1 MKRALLITVF
11 ACAGIGPALAA
22 DTLTLADAQR
32 ASALATAE
40 ATRLNAPGGTIAIV
54 DAGGHLVALE
64 RLDNT
69 FPASAAV
76 AIEKARTS
84 AVFRKPTRDFENA
97 VKNGRTSLVAVDVML
112 PLQGG
117 VPLVRDGQVV
127 GAIGVSGA
135 ASAQQ
140 DDDIA
145 AAAAA
150 AFEKGP
156 MTMAGDQP
164 VAFLDMKQVATAFA
178 KGVPLLENGEYK
190 IHASRRDAPGMAEV
204 HVRDTD
210 IVYVLE
216 GSATLVTGG
225 AVVSGRTTA
234 TDEIRGA
241 SIAGGDTRQL
251 AKGDVVVV
259 PNGTPHWFR
268 DVKGPLLYYVV
279 KVTSPEVIAGG
290 TR

>member
-1 MKRALLITVF
+1 MTRAILSAVIV
-11 ACAGIGPALAA
+11 CAGIVPAHADESLALSDA
-22 DTLTLADAQR
+22 HRLVTLAV
-32 ASALATAE
+32 AE
-40 ATRLNAPGGTIAIV
+40 AKRLNAPGGTIAVV

-76 AIEKARTS
+76 AVEKARTS

-117 VPLVRDGQVV
+117 VPVARNGRVI

-145 AAAAA
+145 AAAVA
-150 AFEKGP
+150 AFEKAPAPTTDAEPTFVG
-156 MTMAGDQP
+156 TR
-164 VAFLDMKQVATAFA
+164 QVAAAFA
-178 KGVPLLENGEYK
+178 KGAPLLENGAFK
-190 IHASRRDAPGMAEV
+190 IHASRRDAPGMAEI
-204 HVRDTD
+204 HERDTD

-216 GSATLVTGG
+216 GTATFVTGG
-225 AVVSGRTTA
+225 MVVDPKTTA
-234 TDEIRGA
+234 KDEIRGA
-241 SIAGGDTRQL
+241 SIQGGSTRQL
-251 AKGDVVVV
+251 VKGDVAIV
-259 PNGTPHWFR
+259 PNGTPHWFK
-268 DVKGPLLYYVV
+268 DVQGPLLYYVV
-279 KVTSPEVIAGG
+279 KVTAADASAGD

>member
-1 MKRALLITVF
+1 MKRALLSTVLV
-11 ACAGIGPALAA
+11 CAGIVPAHADESLALSDA
-22 DTLTLADAQR
+22 HRLVTLAV
-32 ASALATAE
+32 AE
-40 ATRLNAPGGTIAIV
+40 ATRLNAPGGTIAVV

-76 AIEKARTS
+76 AVEKARTS

-117 VPLVRDGQVV
+117 VPVARDGRVI

-150 AFEKGP
+150 AFEK
-156 MTMAGDQP
+156 P
-164 VAFLDMKQVATAFA
+164 VAQTAGVGPFTHIDTEDVAEAFV
-178 KGVPLLENGEYK
+178 KGAPLLETGDYK
-190 IHASRRDAPGMAEV
+190 IHASRRTAPGMAEV
-204 HVRDTD
+204 HQRDTD
-210 IVYVLE
+210 IIYVLD
-216 GSATLVTGG
+216 GTATFITGG
-225 AVVSGRTTA
+225 SMIDGKATA
-234 TDEIRGA
+234 QDEIRGSA
-241 SIAGGDTRQL
+241 IVGGDSKL
-251 AKGDVVVV
+251 LVKGDVAVV
-259 PNGTPHWFR
+259 PNGTPHWFK
-268 DVKGPLLYYVV
+268 DVKGPFLYYVV
-279 KVTSPEVIAGG
+279 KVTSAETAIGG

>member
-1 MKRALLITVF
+1 M
-11 ACAGIGPALAA
+11 P
-22 DTLTLADAQR
+22 
-32 ASALATAE
+32 
-40 ATRLNAPGGTIAIV
+40 PGGTIAVV
-54 DAGGHLVALE
+54 DAGGHVVALE
-64 RLDNT
+64 RLDDT
-69 FPASAAV
+69 FPASASVAV
-76 AIEKARTS
+76 EKARTS

-97 VKNGRTSLVAVDVML
+97 VKSGRTSLVAVDVML

-117 VPLVRDGQVV
+117 VPIVRGGQVI

-150 AFEKGP
+150 AFATDLPVQSTRSES
-156 MTMAGDQP
+156 
-164 VAFLDMKQVATAFA
+164 VAFLGAKQVSDAFS
-178 KGVPLLENGEYK
+178 KGAPLLENGAYK

-204 HVRDTD
+204 HDRDTD

-216 GSATLVTGG
+216 GSATFVTGG
-225 AVVSGRTTA
+225 TMVNGRITA
-234 TDEIRGA
+234 QDEVRGTG
-241 SIAGGDTRQL
+241 IDGGTTRQL

-259 PNGTPHWFR
+259 PNGTPHWFK
-268 DVKGPLLYYVV
+268 DVKVPLLYYVV
-279 KVTSPEVIAGG
+279 KITSADVAGG

>member
-1 MKRALLITVF
+1 MNRALLV
-11 ACAGIGPALAA
+11 AVLLCAGIGPAHA
-22 DTLTLADAQR
+22 DDSLTLSDAHR
-32 ASALATAE
+32 LVTLAVTE
-40 ATRLNAPGGTIAIV
+40 AKRLNAPGGTIAVV
-54 DAGGHLVALE
+54 DAGGHVVALE

-117 VPLVRDGQVV
+117 VPIARDDRVI

-145 AAAAA
+145 TVAAA
-150 AFEKGP
+150 AFDKPIGETFAEGRF
-156 MTMAGDQP
+156 THIDTED
-164 VAFLDMKQVATAFA
+164 VAEAFA
-178 KGVPLLENGEYK
+178 KGAPLLETNGYK
-190 IHASRRDAPGMAEV
+190 IHASRRTAPGMAEV
-204 HVRDTD
+204 HARDTD
-210 IVYVLE
+210 VIYVLD
-216 GSATLVTGG
+216 GTATFVTGG
-225 AVVSGRTTA
+225 SLVGASTTA
-234 TDEIRGA
+234 QDEIRGKA
-241 SIAGGDTRQL
+241 IDGGDSKL
-251 AKGDVVVV
+251 LVKGDVAIV
-259 PNGTPHWFR
+259 PNGVPHWFK
-268 DVKGPLLYYVV
+268 DVKGPFLYYVV
-279 KVTSPEVIAGG
+279 KVAAQETALGA

>member
-1 MKRALLITVF
+1 M
-11 ACAGIGPALAA
+11 PAHAA
-22 DTLTLADAQR
+22 ESLTLADARR
-32 ASALATAE
+32 ASALAIGE
-40 ATRLNAPGGTIAIV
+40 ARRLAAPGGAIAVV

-64 RLDNT
+64 RLDDT

-76 AIEKARTS
+76 AIEKARTA

-117 VPLVRDGQVV
+117 VPLVRNGQVL

-150 AFEKGP
+150 AFEKGALE
-156 MTMAGDQP
+156 MSGGDP
-164 VAFLDMKQVATAFA
+164 AFLGAKQVAAAFA
-178 KGVPLLENGEYK
+178 KGAPLLENDRFK

-204 HVRDTD
+204 HRRDTD
-210 IVYVLE
+210 IVYVLD
-216 GSATLVTGG
+216 GNATLVTGG
-225 AVVSGRTTA
+225 TVTNARTTA
-234 TDEIRGA
+234 PDEIRGTA
-241 SIAGGDTRQL
+241 IAGGETRHL
-251 AKGDVVVV
+251 VKGDVVVV
-259 PNGTPHWFR
+259 LSGTPHWFKE
-268 DVKGPLLYYVV
+268 VNPPFLYYVV
-279 KVTSPEVIAGG
+279 KVTDVEATTGG
-290 TR
+290 TP

>member
-1 MKRALLITVF
+1 MTRALLIAAL
-11 ACAGIGPALAA
+11 ACAGIGPAHAA
-22 DTLTLADAQR
+22 DTFTLADAHR

-40 ATRLNAPGGTIAIV
+40 AKRLNAPGGTIAVV
-54 DAGGHLVALE
+54 DAGGHLVVLE
-64 RLDNT
+64 RLDGT

-117 VPLVRDGQVV
+117 VPLLRDGQVV

-150 AFEKGP
+150 AFEKAP
-156 MTMAGDQP
+156 MTMAADEP
-164 VAFLDMKQVATAFA
+164 VAFLDMKRVAAAFA
-178 KGVPLLENGEYK
+178 KGAPLLENGEYK
-190 IHASRRDAPGMAEV
+190 IHASRREAPGMAEV

-216 GSATLVTGG
+216 GSATFVTGG
-225 AVVSGRTTA
+225 SVVSEHATA
-234 TDEIRGA
+234 PDEIRGA

-251 AKGDVVVV
+251 VKGDVVVV
-259 PNGTPHWFR
+259 PHGTPHWFK
-268 DVKGPLLYYVV
+268 DVNGPLLYYVV
-279 KVTSPEVIAGG
+279 KVTAPDGTAGG

>member
-1 MKRALLITVF
+1 MRRALLAALVV
-11 ACAGIGPALAA
+11 CAGVVPAHA
-22 DTLTLADAQR
+22 DDSLDLSDAHRLLTLAV
-32 ASALATAE
+32 TE
-40 ATRLNAPGGTIAIV
+40 ARRLNAPGGTIAVV

-76 AIEKARTS
+76 AVEKARTS

-97 VKNGRTSLVAVDVML
+97 VKNGRTSLVAVDIML

-117 VPLVRDGQVV
+117 VPVARNGRVI

-145 AAAAA
+145 AAAVA
-150 AFEKGP
+150 AFEKAPAPTANAEPTFVGS
-156 MTMAGDQP
+156 T
-164 VAFLDMKQVATAFA
+164 QVAEAFA
-178 KGVPLLENGEYK
+178 KGAPLVENGSFK
-190 IHASRRDAPGMAEV
+190 IHASRREAPGMAEV
-204 HVRDTD
+204 HERDTD
-210 IVYVLE
+210 LVYVLE
-216 GSATLVTGG
+216 GAATFVTGG
-225 AVVSGRTTA
+225 MVVDPKTTA
-234 TDEIRGA
+234 KDEIRGA
-241 SIAGGDTRQL
+241 SIQGGSTRQL
-251 AKGDVVVV
+251 VKGDVVIV
-259 PNGTPHWFR
+259 PNGTPHWFK

-279 KVTSPEVIAGG
+279 KVTAADTLAGG

>member
-1 MKRALLITVF
+1 MTRAILFVALTCV
-11 ACAGIGPALAA
+11 GIWPAHAAESLNLHEARRVAALAI
-22 DTLTLADAQR
+22 
-32 ASALATAE
+32 AE
-40 ATRLNAPGGTIAIV
+40 AQHLTAPGAAIAVV

-69 FPASAAV
+69 FPASATV

-84 AVFRKPTRDFENA
+84 ATFRKPTRDFENA
-97 VKNGRTSLVAVDVML
+97 VKNGRTALVAVDVML

-117 VPLVRDGQVV
+117 VPLMRDGQVI

-150 AFEKGP
+150 AFEREP
-156 MTMAGDQP
+156 AAATAGQAA
-164 VAFLDMKQVATAFA
+164 AFLDAKAVAAAFA
-178 KGVPLLENGEYK
+178 KGAPLLENERFK
-190 IHASRRDAPGMAEV
+190 IHASRRDSPGMAEV
-204 HVRDTD
+204 HTRDTD
-210 IVYVLE
+210 IVYVLD

-225 AVVSGRTTA
+225 TVIDGTTTA
-234 TDEIRGA
+234 PHEIRGK
-241 SIAGGDTRQL
+241 SVRGGDTRRL

-268 DVKGPLLYYVV
+268 EVDGPFLYYVV
-279 KVTSPEVIAGG
+279 KVTLVDQAVGG

>member
-1 MKRALLITVF
+1 V
-11 ACAGIGPALAA
+11 CAGAAPAQAADSLDLTDARRIAALAV
-22 DTLTLADAQR
+22 
-32 ASALATAE
+32 AE
-40 ATRLNAPGGTIAIV
+40 AQRLNAPGGTIAIV
-54 DAGGHLVALE
+54 DSGGHLVALA
-64 RLDNT
+64 RLDDT

-84 AVFRKPTRDFENA
+84 AIFRKPTREFENA

-117 VPLVRDGQVV
+117 VPLVRAGAVI

-150 AFEKGP
+150 AFEH
-156 MTMAGDQP
+156 P
-164 VAFLDMKQVATAFA
+164 VETGHDADATAFLDAQRVAAAFT
-178 KGVPLLENGEYK
+178 KGAPLLETRRFK
-190 IHASRRDAPGMAEV
+190 IHASRRDAPGQAEV
-204 HVRDTD
+204 HTRDTD
-210 IVYVLE
+210 ILYVLD

-225 AVVSGRTTA
+225 TVVEGATTA
-234 TDEIRGA
+234 PDEVRGKRVD
-241 SIAGGDTRQL
+241 GGERRQL

-259 PNGTPHWFR
+259 PNGTPHWFQQ
-268 DVKGPLLYYVV
+268 VSGPFLYFVV
-279 KVTSPEVIAGG
+279 KVTDMDSVSGG